1 MKILEIAGEQLPD
14 KTVITVGNFDGVHS
28 GHKALLEQVVAR
40 GKERNLKTAVLT
52 FDPHTRTVLF
62 PELSQHIL
70 TTFEEKARLL
80 DQLGIDY
87 LVRIPFTKE
96 FSQKSQ
102 DEFVKEVLV
111 DRLNTSDWVMGEGHS
126 VGKNRGSSTFFLR
139 DTIKKY
145 YITMFIADLLTSN
158 EHVVSSTVIRKLL
171 TDGRLTEAVGMLGH
185 PYLILA
191 ERIRG
196 LKIGSQIG
204 YPTFNFTRPPSQK
217 VIPPPGV
224 YVAELEFDGNVQPGA
239 LYFGECPTFAQRDVH
254 FEFHSLGF
262 NGREPEVG
270 QIAHLWVYKYVRPDE
285 TFSDSAALVDRIKK
299 DIEAIRNFFQ
309 EEKRGH
315 GRDQGT

>member
-1 MKILEIAGEQLPD
+1 MKILEITGERLLE

-28 GHKALLEQVVAR
+28 GHRALLEQVVAR
-40 GKERNLKTAVLT
+40 GRERNLKTAVLT

-70 TTFEEKARLL
+70 TTFEEKAQLL
-80 DQLGIDY
+80 EQLGIDY
-87 LVRIPFTKE
+87 LVRIPFSKE

-102 DEFVKEVLV
+102 EDFVKEVLV
-111 DRLNTSDWVMGEGHS
+111 DRLNASDWVMGEGHS
-126 VGKNRGSSTFFLR
+126 VGKNRGSSTFLLR

-145 YITMFIADLLTSN
+145 YITTFVADLLTSN

-185 PYLILA
+185 PYLISA
-191 ERIRG
+191 ERIKG

-204 YPTFNFTRPPSQK
+204 YPTFNFSRPPSQK

-224 YVAELEFDGNVQPGA
+224 YVAELGFDGNVQPGA

-254 FEFHSLGF
+254 FEFHSLEF

-270 QIAHLWVYKYVRPDE
+270 QIAHLWVYKFIRSDE
-285 TFSDSAALVDRIKK
+285 AFSDSAVLVDRIKK

-315 GRDQGT
+315 GCDQGT